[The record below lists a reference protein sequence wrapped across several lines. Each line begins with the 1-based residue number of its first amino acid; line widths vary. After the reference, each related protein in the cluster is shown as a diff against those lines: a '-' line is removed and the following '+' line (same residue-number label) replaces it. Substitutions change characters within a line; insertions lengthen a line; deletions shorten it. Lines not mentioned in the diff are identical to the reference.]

1 MKVTLMPIKPHPEGM
16 ITDTYFLSRFTEID
30 LTHQVIDLR
39 LYAHTEIKPDH
50 FSTAK
55 RLKENPLATVF
66 FVTSQ
71 TRTESSTI
79 VQYQRLSILLTER
92 SSDPGSSS
100 PASSPPNSFLV
111 TGKVT
116 LLYEVLF

>member
-1 MKVTLMPIKPHPEGM
+1 MPIKPHPEGI
-16 ITDTYFLSRFTEID
+16 ITNTYLLSRFKEIN
-30 LTHQVIDLR
+30 LTHQVIDFR
-39 LYAHTEIKPDH
+39 LYAHTEIKSDH

-55 RLKENPLATVF
+55 GLKGNPLASLF

-92 SSDPGSSS
+92 YSDPRSSS